1 MNININVNNINI
13 VNNVNTKVPSYE
25 YKSPY
30 KNNPIPL
37 GQISRA
43 SSSKEK
49 NEKIYQP
56 ISPGIGLNNKQQIKP
71 SNNLN
76 YLNKISLDQKIL
88 MQPVKIIDS
97 GPKRIPSANSNAVH
111 NNFLRGGKAG
121 EPSGLLKIVHN
132 NQPKLVNLY
141 RK

>member
-13 VNNVNTKVPSYE
+13 VNNVNTKIPSYE

-37 GQISRA
+37 GQISRP
-43 SSSKEK
+43 SSSKDR
-49 NEKIYQP
+49 NEKSYQP
-56 ISPGIGLNNKQQIKP
+56 ISSGLGLINKQQIKP
-71 SNNLN
+71 NINPN
-76 YLNKISLDQKIL
+76 YMNKISLDQKIL

-121 EPSGLLKIVHN
+121 DASGLLKIVHN